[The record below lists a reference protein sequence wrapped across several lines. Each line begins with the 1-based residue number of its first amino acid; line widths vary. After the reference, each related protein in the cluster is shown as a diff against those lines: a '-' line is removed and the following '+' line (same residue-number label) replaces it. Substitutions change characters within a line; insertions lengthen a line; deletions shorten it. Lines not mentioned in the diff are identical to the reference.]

1 MKSILESENKRLQ
14 RLLASN
20 AQVTFVR
27 ASASSSKSAWARL
40 FRIVRDQSLSL
51 HSALQKAWT
60 CDCQAPHRSRLQL
73 DTAYTETKT
82 PSFGIVVELEV
93 ESELLTGKRQR
104 ILLQNNIVAGT
115 QQENK
120 THGSVAYSA
129 STSSSSLAADISKL
143 SCDLNAAQL
152 VATQKPKKLQKKA
165 RFAEA
170 PHVRDQQV
178 FPRPS
183 ISSSSL
189 ALPTL
194 GSKEKLLRN
203 LCAELRLIQSLGFA
217 LDISLET
224 KDSAIISQSRHD
236 RSATCYYRGLLPLR
250 TCC

>member
-1 MKSILESENKRLQ
+1 LKSILESENKRLQ

-51 HSALQKAWT
+51 HSALQKSWT
-60 CDCQAPHRSRLQL
+60 CNCQAPHRSRLQL

-93 ESELLTGKRQR
+93 DSELLTGKRQR
-104 ILLQNNIVAGT
+104 ILLQNKIVAGT

-120 THGSVAYSA
+120 THGSVACSA
-129 STSSSSLAADISKL
+129 STSSSSLAADVSKL

-165 RFAEA
+165 RFAET
-170 PHVRDQQV
+170 PHVRGQQV
-178 FPRPS
+178 PRPS
-183 ISSSSL
+183 MSSSSL
-189 ALPTL
+189 APPTL
-194 GSKEKLLRN
+194 GSEEKLLRN
-203 LCAELRLIQSLGFA
+203 LCAELRLIPVVA
-217 LDISLET
+217 LDILLET
-224 KDSAIISQSRHD
+224 EDSAIIS
-236 RSATCYYRGLLPLR
+236 
-250 TCC
+250 